1 MMSFFRHA
9 NEGDPMVQA
18 ILSYNAGKRGAL
30 AYEFKEEVSP
40 YYSLMMAAKQTYNIM
55 KSGYYLE
62 YTRGNGMKAV
72 FMLMP
77 YNNWFENNL
86 DMFDTLFK
94 PLNDKYVM
102 LCICEGNY
110 SIMDSNDARFSS
122 PAFREIAYKPIYCM
136 LNEIALVINRMHAT
150 ADPVINAIDF
160 RTFGKRGYVLDANG
174 GYSRIDDKYEFVD
187 YNRKLHIVY
196 SYSNNNNTVVY
207 KNVTD
212 LINNEVDFRN
222 VIDGVK
228 FEEL

>member
-1 MMSFFRHA
+1 MLSFFRHV

-40 YYSLMMAAKQTYNIM
+40 YYSLIMAAKQTYKVI

-77 YNNWFENNL
+77 YNNGSRSNL

-102 LCICEGNY
+102 LCICNGNY
-110 SIMDSNDARFSS
+110 SIMDSNSAMFDSQ
-122 PAFREIAYKPIYCM
+122 AFREIAYKPIYCI
-136 LNEIALVINRMHAT
+136 LNEIALAINRMHAT
-150 ADPVINAIDF
+150 ADPAINMIDF
-160 RTFGKRGYVLDANG
+160 KTFGKQGWSLRPDGE
-174 GYSRIDDKYEFVD
+174 YSRADDKYEFID
-187 YNRKLHIVY
+187 YNNKLHVIY
-196 SYSNNNNTVVY
+196 SCGNDKTVMY
-207 KNVTD
+207 KNITD
-212 LINNEVDFRN
+212 LVNNEVDFRN